1 VSALRPLIFGKYCL
15 LERVSVGGMAEVFRA
30 RPFNAPGF
38 KRFLAV
44 KRILPNLAEDDEFIS
59 MFVDEAKIAVQLNH
73 RHVCQIY
80 ELGRLND
87 SYYIVMEY
95 IAGRD
100 LLKLQ
105 QRFRKQKRIMSVTQA
120 GYIASCICDGLDYSH
135 RKVSDNGEPLNII
148 HRDVS
153 PQNVLIS
160 FDGEVKVI
168 DFGIARAAT
177 QNKQTQVGVLKGKF
191 GYMSPEQVAGEHID
205 HRSDVFAVG
214 VLLWEMLTARRL
226 FRGQTDFATLELVRS
241 AEIDPPSKR
250 NKRVPPEMDAIV
262 MKALARDRDVRYQWA
277 SEMADDLREFLARV
291 RPPYTDKTLS
301 GWMVSN
307 FREELEVERAR
318 VEQFK
323 PFVTVDDV
331 IKYNEEQVEVLDDD
345 DLLLEELEDEDE
357 ATRVFDPS
365 AEEVLAEND
374 DEPMATVVMST
385 EDIRLPDAEEVS
397 ADDILGEID
406 DDPDIVSDTGP
417 VAPPTPTDRAPVYT
431 GAPPSVQLRPRRSGG
446 AGRTIALVV
455 ALIVLLVAGVVG
467 TAVAT
472 KGEVFGFVANV
483 PGVSSL
489 LPPASGTLIVNA
501 TPSDGVEVRLDGELI
516 PGALPLEIPD
526 VLPGSHF
533 VEFRHPDYETLVET
547 VEIPEGGVIDY
558 RATLSELGGDGTVVF
573 NLDEPTAQ
581 LYLDGQLI
589 GGQGDRRSF
598 SATARE
604 RHVVE
609 VLLPGHFVEVYEF
622 EVPIGGTFERDVEF
636 RPVVGRITVG
646 SQPGG
651 TATLD
656 GEEIGSTDDRPT
668 VEDLPV
674 DGVFEL
680 VIQPETPGYR
690 TLHQTVIFDTYYDLT
705 LQPRLPRLGADP
717 PADLEY
723 GYLATGDASTWYR
736 VLIDGRETGLVT
748 PIGPPDGEEVGEDT
762 LPGLPLRTGSR
773 TITFARGG
781 QERNVSVSIVAGETL
796 RVNVPE
802 FD

>member
-1 VSALRPLIFGKYCL
+1 MSALRPLIFGKYCL

-38 KRFLAV
+38 KRYLAV

-120 GYIASCICDGLDYSH
+120 AYIASCICDGLDYSH
-135 RKVSDNGEPLNII
+135 RKVSDNGQPLNII

-191 GYMSPEQVAGEHID
+191 GYMSPEQVAGEQID

-241 AEIDPPSKR
+241 ADIDPPSKR

-277 SEMADDLREFLARV
+277 SEMADDLREFLLRV

-307 FREELEVERAR
+307 FREELEVERHK

-331 IKYNEEQVEVLDDD
+331 IRFNDEQVEELDDD
-345 DLLLEELEDEDE
+345 DLLLEDVDDDDE
-357 ATRVFDPS
+357 ATRVFDPE
-365 AEEVLAEND
+365 AEEVLAENE

-385 EDIRLPDAEEVS
+385 EGLHLPDAEEVS
-397 ADDILGEID
+397 ADDILGELD
-406 DDPDIVSDTGP
+406 DAPDTDSA
-417 VAPPTPTDRAPVYT
+417 VASPPTPTDRAPMYPT
-431 GAPPSVQLRPRRSGG
+431 GAPPAVQLRPRRRGG
-446 AGRTIALVV
+446 AGRTVALVM
-455 ALIVLLVAGVVG
+455 ALLVLVAAGIVG
-467 TAVAT
+467 TAIGT
-472 KGEVFGFVANV
+472 GGDVFGFVRAL
-483 PGVSSL
+483 PGVGGL
-489 LPPASGTLIVNA
+489 VPPETGTLIVNA
-501 TPSDGVEVRLDGELI
+501 TPSDGVEVRLDGELVA
-516 PGALPLEIPD
+516 GALPLEIPD
-526 VLPGSHF
+526 IAPGEHF
-533 VEFRHPDYETLVET
+533 VEVRHPDYETLVET
-547 VEIPEGGVIDY
+547 VEIPEGAVIDY
-558 RATLSELGGDGTVVF
+558 RATLTELGGDGTVVF
-573 NLDEPTAQ
+573 NLSEPSAQ
-581 LYLDGQLI
+581 VYLDGQLI

-598 SATARE
+598 SATGRE

-636 RPVVGRITVG
+636 RPVVGRVTVG
-646 SQPGG
+646 SQPDGV
-651 TATLD
+651 ATFD
-656 GEEIGSTDDRPT
+656 GEEIGSTEERPT

-680 VIQPETPGYR
+680 EIQPSTPGYR
-690 TLHQTVIFDTYYDLT
+690 TLRQTVIFDTYYDLT
-705 LQPRLPRLGADP
+705 LQPRLPRLGGDA
-717 PADLEY
+717 PADIEY
-723 GYLATGDASTWYR
+723 GFLATGDANTWYR
-736 VLIDGRETGLVT
+736 VLIDGRETGLTT
-748 PIGPPDGEEVGEDT
+748 PIGPAEGEELEEGA

-781 QERNVSVSIVAGETL
+781 EERNVSVSIVPGETL
-796 RVNVPE
+796 RVNVPS